1 MLAKAFPSSLP
12 GKTLLILLKAQI
24 RGQLLALSPLI
35 CFLPGLLDLQK
46 AELNHPNLCVPI
58 IVFFF
63 FFNKS
68 IRALITLY
76 WGMTCKILNSYIS
89 TISVLFFEFPTIS
102 TVPNTVGL

>member
-12 GKTLLILLKAQI
+12 GKTLLIPLKAQI

-35 CFLPGLLDLQK
+35 CFLPGLLGLQK
-46 AELNHPNLCVPI
+46 AELNLSNLCVPI

-63 FFNKS
+63 YKS

-76 WGMTCKILNSYIS
+76 WGMTCKILTSYIS
-89 TISVLFFEFPTIS
+89 TRPISVLFFEFPTIS
-102 TVPNTVGL
+102 TVPNTLGL